1 MLPAD
6 ILKIDRAFLSGLPG
20 DAPATAMLEGILE
33 VARKLDLAVIAEGI
47 EDSGQ
52 LDLLR
57 SLGCDMGQGFLLA
70 SPNPSPVLEALLA
83 SGALLQPPAG
93 LDAPANGV

>member
-1 MLPAD
+1 
-6 ILKIDRAFLSGLPG
+6 
-20 DAPATAMLEGILE
+20 MLEGILE

-47 EDSGQ
+47 EDTGQ

-70 SPNPSPVLEALLA
+70 SPSPSPVLEALLA
-83 SGALLQPPAG
+83 SGTRLQPPAG
-93 LDAPANGV
+93 MEARATGA